1 MNRLSYVFL
10 HLLFEFF
17 SCRRDAHIR
26 FLREETRIL
35 RAKLDQ
41 QRLILSPEERSRL
54 MKIGAELNQQAKGII
69 SIVQCRTY
77 VR

>member
-1 MNRLSYVFL
+1 MNRSSYALL

-17 SCRRDAHIR
+17 SCRRDAHAR

-35 RAKLDQ
+35 RARPDQ

-54 MKIGAELNQQAKGII
+54 LRI
-69 SIVQCRTY
+69 R
-77 VR
+77 